1 MKEIRLRTTDKF
13 STILSGI
20 KEFWKN
26 KLNVD
31 SINFSISDLIQLK
44 NILSSVNSVITK
56 ATEIAFV
63 RRLHQLG
70 IITETVAQDVI
81 SEIKLKSSGANGY
94 DVEINTPVGIA
105 AEIKCNIPVNSD
117 RFGAAQRNAI
127 VKDIKGLSNPELKSK
142 YHNTLS
148 NPFLKFMVLLQTNE
162 AELFNDA
169 VKSIQATAGVSTRIL
184 SEEDISHL
192 RTDVVYIMI
201 INQEMLDISD

>member
-1 MKEIRLRTTDKF
+1 MKQIQPHTTDKF

-70 IITETVAQDVI
+70 IITEQVAQDVI

-127 VKDIKGLSNPELKSK
+127 VKDIKALSNPELKSK

-162 AELFNDA
+162 PALFNDA
-169 VKSIQATAGVSTRIL
+169 VKSIQTATGVSTRIL
-184 SEEDISHL
+184 SEEDINHL

-201 INQEMLDISD
+201 ITQEMLDISD